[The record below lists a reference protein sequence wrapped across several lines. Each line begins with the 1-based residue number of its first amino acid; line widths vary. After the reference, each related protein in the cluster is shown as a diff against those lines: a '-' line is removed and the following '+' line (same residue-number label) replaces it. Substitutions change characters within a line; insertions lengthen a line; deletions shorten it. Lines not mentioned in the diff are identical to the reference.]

1 VIRTHTV
8 TGNAGTANAVT
19 TNAGTATTVGSGGA
33 APPGVA
39 PGTSAPHAA
48 VASQPVAAQS
58 LAPASVPSQSL
69 ARSAALRSSGG
80 RRARQPAV
88 SGDPVLGIVVQ
99 VEGDCCRVVVSGELD
114 GQTAPQLSA
123 VLDGQVQREHV
134 ELQVDVA
141 GMTFVDLRGVYVL
154 MAAAGRARAGGGRLR
169 VRHPSPLLARMAQ
182 LCGVEDMLERPSP
195 GT

>member
-1 VIRTHTV
+1 MIRTHTV
-8 TGNAGTANAVT
+8 TANGVT

-39 PGTSAPHAA
+39 PGTAAPHAA

-69 ARSAALRSSGG
+69 ASRSAALRSSGG

-88 SGDPVLGIVVQ
+88 SGDPDLGIVVQ

-114 GQTAPQLSA
+114 GQTAPLLSG
-123 VLDGQVQREHV
+123 VLDGQLQRDHV